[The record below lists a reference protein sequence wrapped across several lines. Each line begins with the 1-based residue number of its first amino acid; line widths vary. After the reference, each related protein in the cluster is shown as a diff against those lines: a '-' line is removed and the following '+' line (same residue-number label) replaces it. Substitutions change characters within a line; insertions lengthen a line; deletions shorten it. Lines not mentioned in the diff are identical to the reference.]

1 MFKAMLALC
10 AAAVVFPQST
20 QDRPDLA
27 RDLTQIAKVAFEA
40 ADARRLYV
48 VVMLRDE
55 TFVSLTLGSDKST
68 AFEASLDGGLHAV
81 FAGLAMQLY
90 DQGELDLEARVG
102 KVLPELGPTLGKITA
117 HQLLTHT
124 AALHDWQEF
133 DAAKPAERLTRL
145 AALGTLAE
153 PGTCFQPSTGDTFAL
168 GMLLQ
173 RVTHGSVIDLAE
185 QEIFAR
191 CGASGVGLCAKRSS
205 VPGLAT
211 ALGEREI
218 CGCAADLAGFM
229 HALSARKLTSE
240 RSWVAMTTGDLLG
253 DGCRTRFG
261 HGLDLAQL
269 AGHER
274 LAFGGNGGGARLQVA
289 YYPAFEMTIAVIA
302 SGQSDGKPLEVEVL
316 ERSLARAVY
325 SVSAPQIRD
334 IPLEQSQAERYC
346 GEYLIGC
353 DRVQLLQQDKH
364 LVLVLLRREPLT
376 LLQQGDGEFIAEQDH
391 DLAVHFE
398 AGGKRASSFLL
409 VERGWQTRAKRID

>member
-20 QDRPDLA
+20 PDRPDLA
-27 RDLTQIAKVAFEA
+27 RDLTQIARTAFEA
-40 ADARRLYV
+40 ADARKLDV

-55 TFVSLTLGSDKST
+55 TFVSLTLGSDKAT

-81 FAGLAMQLY
+81 FAGLVMQLH
-90 DQGELDLEARVG
+90 DKGELDLEAGVG

-117 HQLLTHT
+117 HQLLTHS

-133 DAAKPAERLTRL
+133 DAATPAERLTRM
-145 AALGTLAE
+145 ATAGTLAE

-168 GMLLQ
+168 GVLLQ
-173 RVTHGSVIDLAE
+173 RVTHSSVIELAE
-185 QEIFAR
+185 KELFAR
-191 CGASGVGLCAKRSS
+191 CGASGVGACAKGAS
-205 VPGLAT
+205 VPGLAS

-218 CGCAADLAGFM
+218 CGSAADLAAFM
-229 HALSARKLTSE
+229 RALSARKLTSE
-240 RSWVAMTTGDLLG
+240 KSWVAMTTGDLFA
-253 DGCRTRFG
+253 DGSRTRFG

-274 LAFGGNGGGARLQVA
+274 VAFGGNGGGARLAVG
-289 YYPAFEMTIAVIA
+289 YYPAFEMTVAVFA
-302 SGQSDGKPLEVEVL
+302 SGLSDGKPLEVEVL

-325 SVSAPQIRD
+325 SVPAPQIRD
-334 IPLEQSQAERYC
+334 IPLEPAQAERYC

-353 DRVQLLQQDKH
+353 DRVQVLAQDRH
-364 LVLVLLRREPLT
+364 LVLVLLRREPMT
-376 LLQQGDGEFIAEQDH
+376 LLQQGENEFIADQDH
-391 DLAVHFE
+391 ELAVHFE
-398 AGGKRASSFLL
+398 ADGKRAKSFLL